1 MAGFG
6 IITDMKASFTAGKDT
21 IRSEHPVAQGTS
33 EILYLNVWRG
43 DCVQEMKLA
52 GIRRFAEIRGWK
64 VSVVEESPKLPQRL
78 PQLLIERKPL
88 GCIVEC
94 SSSRRDFHPKM
105 FGTVPTIWL
114 DCENGFCAGRVPAV
128 VHDGAATVRA
138 ALREL
143 ASNRP
148 SGYAVVGYPYPRAWS
163 RLREKTFR
171 TLIAERGES
180 CRQFLCRG
188 ESRSERSERLAAFM
202 KKLPRRTAV
211 FAVNDDTAQEV
222 VEACWRTGQNIPRD
236 ITLLGVDNRE
246 SICTGNNIEISSVQ
260 IDFEQAGYDAT
271 YLLDALIDGRSL
283 PHRRLTFGPMLT
295 VRRESTRG
303 FGRRESRLLPAI
315 QRIRREACSGLTAK
329 DVLYD
334 ITGSR
339 RLAELR
345 FREMMGHSILD
356 EILNI
361 RLEKACFL
369 LSQTDTAIGAI
380 AAQCGFGSNT
390 ALSSLFKRRF
400 GVSLL
405 AWRKEHRNSPQKPP
419 IYRLSDKCQ
428 IV

>member
-1 MAGFG
+1 
-6 IITDMKASFTAGKDT
+6 
-21 IRSEHPVAQGTS
+21 
-33 EILYLNVWRG
+33 
-43 DCVQEMKLA
+43 
-52 GIRRFAEIRGWK
+52 
-64 VSVVEESPKLPQRL
+64 
-78 PQLLIERKPL
+78 
-88 GCIVEC
+88 
-94 SSSRRDFHPKM
+94 M
-105 FGTVPTIWL
+105 FGNVPTIWL

-222 VEACWRTGQNIPRD
+222 LEACRQTGRNIPRD

-246 SICTGNNIEISSVQ
+246 GICTGNSVEISSVQ
-260 IDFEQAGYDAT
+260 IDFEQAGYAAT
-271 YLLDALIDGRSL
+271 FLLDALIGGRQL
-283 PHRRLTFGPMLT
+283 LKQHLTFGPMLT

-315 QRIRREACSGLTAK
+315 QRIRCEACNGLTAK
-329 DVLYD
+329 DVLSD

-356 EILNI
+356 EILNV
-361 RLEKACFL
+361 RLEKVCFL
-369 LSQTDTAIGAI
+369 LAQTDTAIGAI
-380 AAQCGFGSNT
+380 ATQCGFGSNT

-400 GVSLL
+400 GMSLL
-405 AWRKEHRNSPQKPP
+405 AWRKAHRNGLLKPP
-419 IYRLSDKCQ
+419 M
-428 IV
+428 